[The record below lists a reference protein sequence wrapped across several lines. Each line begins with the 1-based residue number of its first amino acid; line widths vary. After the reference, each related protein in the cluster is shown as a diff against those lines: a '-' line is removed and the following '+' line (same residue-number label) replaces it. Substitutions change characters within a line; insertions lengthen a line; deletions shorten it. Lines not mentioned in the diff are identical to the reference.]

1 MPRGVKKTQEAEAA
15 SENNVTV
22 EGETKEIES
31 TSKSVTVEVEED
43 KPAEE
48 PKRSAESKKSDEHK
62 SSESK
67 KSEKSAEKKSPIKS
81 ESKETVEDRFY
92 QIVRPVPIY
101 LAKSIASPVLGMS
114 SGKCR
119 IHAFEGPW
127 VKVTMGVAEKGA
139 VTGYI
144 MRSQAIIK

>member
-1 MPRGVKKTQEAEAA
+1 MPRGVKKAQEAEAA

-22 EGETKEIES
+22 EGATKEVES
-31 TSKSVTVEVEED
+31 TSKSVTVEVQD
-43 KPAEE
+43 KTAEE
-48 PKRSAESKKSDEHK
+48 PKKSDESKK
-62 SSESK
+62 SESK
-67 KSEKSAEKKSPIKS
+67 KSEKPAEKKSHVKS

-101 LAKSIASPVLGMS
+101 LAKSIASPVLGIS

>member
-22 EGETKEIES
+22 EGETKEVES
-31 TSKSVTVEVEED
+31 TSKFVTVEVQD
-43 KPAEE
+43 KTAEE
-48 PKRSAESKKSDEHK
+48 PKKSDESKK
-62 SSESK
+62 SESK
-67 KSEKSAEKKSPIKS
+67 KSEKPAEKKSPVKS
-81 ESKETVEDRFY
+81 ESKETVEDQDRFY

-101 LAKSIASPVLGMS
+101 LAKSIASPVLGIS

>member
-1 MPRGVKKTQEAEAA
+1 MPRGVKKTQEAEVA

-22 EGETKEIES
+22 EGETKEVES
-31 TSKSVTVEVEED
+31 TSKSVTIEVED
-43 KPAEE
+43 KPGEE
-48 PKRSAESKKSDEHK
+48 TKK

-67 KSEKSAEKKSPIKS
+67 KPAKEQNKKAEKSKKPVEKKSPVESGS
-81 ESKETVEDRFY
+81 EQVEDRFY

-101 LAKSIASPVLGMS
+101 LAKSISSPVLGMS

>member
-1 MPRGVKKTQEAEAA
+1 MPRGVKKAQEAEAA

-22 EGETKEIES
+22 EGETKEVES
-31 TSKSVTVEVEED
+31 TSKSVTVEVQD
-43 KPAEE
+43 KTAEE
-48 PKRSAESKKSDEHK
+48 PKKSDESKK
-62 SSESK
+62 SESK
-67 KSEKSAEKKSPIKS
+67 KSEKPAEKKSPVKS

-101 LAKSIASPVLGMS
+101 LAKSIASPVLGIS

-144 MRSQAIIK
+144 MRSQVIIK

>member
-1 MPRGVKKTQEAEAA
+1 MPRGVKKAQEAEAA

-22 EGETKEIES
+22 EGETKEVES
-31 TSKSVTVEVEED
+31 TSKSVTVEVQD
-43 KPAEE
+43 KTAEE
-48 PKRSAESKKSDEHK
+48 PKKSDEPK
-62 SSESK
+62 KSESK
-67 KSEKSAEKKSPIKS
+67 KSEKPAEKKFPVKS

-101 LAKSIASPVLGMS
+101 LAKSIASPVLGIS

>member
-1 MPRGVKKTQEAEAA
+1 MPRGVKKAQEAEAA

-22 EGETKEIES
+22 EGETKEVES
-31 TSKSVTVEVEED
+31 TSKSVTVEVQD
-43 KPAEE
+43 KTAEE
-48 PKRSAESKKSDEHK
+48 PKKSDESKK
-62 SSESK
+62 SESK
-67 KSEKSAEKKSPIKS
+67 KSEKPAEKKSHVKF

-92 QIVRPVPIY
+92 QIVRPVSIY
-101 LAKSIASPVLGMS
+101 LAKSIASPVLGIS

>member
-22 EGETKEIES
+22 EGDTKEVKS
-31 TSKSVTVEVEED
+31 TSKSVTVEVED
-43 KPAEE
+43 KSAEE
-48 PKRSAESKKSDEHK
+48 PKKSDESKKSDENK

-67 KSEKSAEKKSPIKS
+67 KSEKSADKKSHIKS
-81 ESKETVEDRFY
+81 ESKEKVEDRFY
-92 QIVRPVPIY
+92 QIVKPVPIY
-101 LAKSIASPVLGMS
+101 LAKSIASPIVGMS

>member
-1 MPRGVKKTQEAEAA
+1 MPRGVKKAQEAEAA

-22 EGETKEIES
+22 EGETKEVES
-31 TSKSVTVEVEED
+31 TSKSVTVEVQD
-43 KPAEE
+43 KTAEE
-48 PKRSAESKKSDEHK
+48 PKKSDESKK
-62 SSESK
+62 SESK
-67 KSEKSAEKKSPIKS
+67 KSEKPAEKKSHVKS

-101 LAKSIASPVLGMS
+101 LAKSIASPVLGIS

-127 VKVTMGVAEKGA
+127 VKVTMGVTEKGA

>member
-22 EGETKEIES
+22 EGETKEVES
-31 TSKSVTVEVEED
+31 TSKSVTVEVQD
-43 KPAEE
+43 KTAEE
-48 PKRSAESKKSDEHK
+48 PKKSDESKK
-62 SSESK
+62 SESK
-67 KSEKSAEKKSPIKS
+67 KSEKPAEKKSPVKS

-101 LAKSIASPVLGMS
+101 LAKSIASPVLGIS

>member
-22 EGETKEIES
+22 EGDTKEVKS
-31 TSKSVTVEVEED
+31 TSKSVTVEVED
-43 KPAEE
+43 KSAEE
-48 PKRSAESKKSDEHK
+48 PKKSDESKKSDENK

-67 KSEKSAEKKSPIKS
+67 KSEKSADKNLILNLNQRKK
-81 ESKETVEDRFY
+81 VEDRFY
-92 QIVRPVPIY
+92 QIVKPVPIY
-101 LAKSIASPVLGMS
+101 LAKSIASPIVGMS

>member
-22 EGETKEIES
+22 EGETKEVES
-31 TSKSVTVEVEED
+31 TSKSVTVEVEDE
-43 KPAEE
+43 PAE
-48 PKRSAESKKSDEHK
+48 ESKKSDENK

-67 KSEKSAEKKSPIKS
+67 KSEKPAKKKSPAKS

>member
-1 MPRGVKKTQEAEAA
+1 MPRGVKKTQEVEAA

-22 EGETKEIES
+22 EGETKEVES
-31 TSKSVTVEVEED
+31 TSKSVTIDVED
-43 KPAEE
+43 KPGEE
-48 PKRSAESKKSDEHK
+48 TKK

-67 KSEKSAEKKSPIKS
+67 KPAKEPNKKAEESKKPVEKKSPVKS
-81 ESKETVEDRFY
+81 GSEEQVKDRFY

>member
-1 MPRGVKKTQEAEAA
+1 MPRGVKKSQEAEVD
-15 SENNVTV
+15 SENDVTV
-22 EGETKEIES
+22 EGETKEVES
-31 TSKSVTVEVEED
+31 TSKSVTIEVED
-43 KPAEE
+43 KPGEE
-48 PKRSAESKKSDEHK
+48 TKKSLESKKTAKEQNK
-62 SSESK
+62 KAEESK
-67 KSEKSAEKKSPIKS
+67 KLVEKKSPVKS
-81 ESKETVEDRFY
+81 GSEQVEDRFY

>member
-1 MPRGVKKTQEAEAA
+1 MPRGVKRTQESEAA
-15 SENNVTV
+15 LENNVTV
-22 EGETKEIES
+22 EGEIKEVES
-31 TSKSVTVEVEED
+31 ISKSISVEVED

-48 PKRSAESKKSDEHK
+48 PKNSEESKKSDDNK

-67 KSEKSAEKKSPIKS
+67 KSQKPAEKKSPVKP

-92 QIVRPVPIY
+92 EIVRPVPIY

-144 MRSQAIIK
+144 MRSQATIK

>member
-1 MPRGVKKTQEAEAA
+1 MPRGVKKAQEAEAA

-22 EGETKEIES
+22 EGETKEVES
-31 TSKSVTVEVEED
+31 TSKSVTVEVQD
-43 KPAEE
+43 KTAEE
-48 PKRSAESKKSDEHK
+48 PKKSDESKK
-62 SSESK
+62 SESK
-67 KSEKSAEKKSPIKS
+67 KSEKPAEKKSHVKS

-101 LAKSIASPVLGMS
+101 LAKSIASPVLGIS

>member
-1 MPRGVKKTQEAEAA
+1 MPREVKRTQESEAA
-15 SENNVTV
+15 LENNVTV
-22 EGETKEIES
+22 EGEIKEVES
-31 TSKSVTVEVEED
+31 ISKSISVEVED
-43 KPAEE
+43 KPAKE
-48 PKRSAESKKSDEHK
+48 PKNSEESKKSDDNK

-67 KSEKSAEKKSPIKS
+67 KSQKPPEKKSPVKP

-92 QIVRPVPIY
+92 EIVRPVPIY

-144 MRSQAIIK
+144 MRSQATIK

>member
-1 MPRGVKKTQEAEAA
+1 MPRGVKKAQEAEAA

-22 EGETKEIES
+22 EGETKEVES
-31 TSKSVTVEVEED
+31 TSKSVTVEVQD
-43 KPAEE
+43 KTAEE
-48 PKRSAESKKSDEHK
+48 PKKSDESKK
-62 SSESK
+62 SESK
-67 KSEKSAEKKSPIKS
+67 KSEKPAEKKSHVKS

-92 QIVRPVPIY
+92 QIVRPVSIY
-101 LAKSIASPVLGMS
+101 LAKSIASPVLGIS

>member
-1 MPRGVKKTQEAEAA
+1 MPRGVKKAQEAEAA

-22 EGETKEIES
+22 EGETKEVES
-31 TSKSVTVEVEED
+31 TSKSVTVEVQD
-43 KPAEE
+43 KAAEE
-48 PKRSAESKKSDEHK
+48 PKKSDESKK
-62 SSESK
+62 SESK
-67 KSEKSAEKKSPIKS
+67 KSEKPAEKKSPVRS
-81 ESKETVEDRFY
+81 ESKEMVEDRFY
-92 QIVRPVPIY
+92 QIVRPVPIH
-101 LAKSIASPVLGMS
+101 LAKSIASPVLGIS

>member
-22 EGETKEIES
+22 EGETKQVES
-31 TSKSVTVEVEED
+31 TSKSVTVEVQD
-43 KPAEE
+43 KTAEE
-48 PKRSAESKKSDEHK
+48 PKKSDESKK
-62 SSESK
+62 SESK
-67 KSEKSAEKKSPIKS
+67 KSEKPAEKKSHVKS

-101 LAKSIASPVLGMS
+101 LAKSIASPVLGIS

>member
-1 MPRGVKKTQEAEAA
+1 MPRGVKKTQEADSA
-15 SENNVTV
+15 SENDVTI

-31 TSKSVTVEVEED
+31 TRKSATVEVE
-43 KPAEE
+43 KLAEE
-48 PKRSAESKKSDEHK
+48 TKKSSDSKKSDKQK

-67 KSEKSAEKKSPIKS
+67 EAEKPVEKKASVKS
-81 ESKETVEDRFY
+81 ESKEAVEDRFY

-101 LAKSIASPVLGMS
+101 LAKSVASPVLGMS

-119 IHAFEGPW
+119 IHSFEGSW